1 MSYAGKVWAI
11 RMHIKWPERLLQSQ
25 AVSNKALVWFSVIAV
40 LSVVFTFPEPTD
52 IDVQDFQWW
61 VCAVLGQAVFVVVLV
76 AIRALSVRSS
86 SEGATAFRLAMIVIA
101 GCFRAVVLALTVS
114 AFNLDST
121 FRFDNPMRLL
131 VSVVTCV
138 IWMAALGLLFQNSS
152 DFKMMYQELLRQ
164 QVQMAATQTRPSDI
178 PEVLAQWS
186 RLREQ
191 ILTTAD
197 EAHRKLD
204 SVIVPDVQSFQDAAT
219 ILSST
224 IDAQVRPMSKE
235 LLGTLEINSLKVPHT
250 SSFREVLAQW
260 YVPKWTVLAISGLFV
275 LVASVSRAEI
285 NGLLFA
291 LEYVAFLATTLWS
304 VSALIARSPR
314 ASSVIALT
322 VLVLFPFVFL
332 GISVL
337 IGQVVFDV
345 PADYVG
351 AFVVGIQGSAIMLAA
366 ALFTR
371 MNMEQQLRLDHI
383 RLSIDQQVIELLT
396 QREAAARA
404 TVELGLFVHHS
415 IQSELTSVAIR
426 LQEAALS
433 GNPEV
438 MLQERAFTKVKLDQL
453 PRQAPWVAPRTGLHH
468 IQEVVDA
475 WTGIAEINLD
485 LPNEPEISGST
496 WQLIAYIVEEGVTN
510 AVRTGK
516 ARKLDV
522 SVRIMDTEI
531 ELKIHDDGDLN
542 TVSRDRGTGT
552 LWLDRIAPHRWSLG
566 EDADGTVLTVKF
578 V

>member
-1 MSYAGKVWAI
+1 
-11 RMHIKWPERLLQSQ
+11 
-25 AVSNKALVWFSVIAV
+25 
-40 LSVVFTFPEPTD
+40 
-52 IDVQDFQWW
+52 
-61 VCAVLGQAVFVVVLV
+61 
-76 AIRALSVRSS
+76 
-86 SEGATAFRLAMIVIA
+86 
-101 GCFRAVVLALTVS
+101 
-114 AFNLDST
+114 
-121 FRFDNPMRLL
+121 
-131 VSVVTCV
+131 
-138 IWMAALGLLFQNSS
+138 
-152 DFKMMYQELLRQ
+152 
-164 QVQMAATQTRPSDI
+164 
-178 PEVLAQWS
+178 
-186 RLREQ
+186 
-191 ILTTAD
+191 
-197 EAHRKLD
+197 
-204 SVIVPDVQSFQDAAT
+204 
-219 ILSST
+219 
-224 IDAQVRPMSKE
+224 MSKE
-235 LLGTLEINSLKVPHT
+235 LLGTLDLNSPKVPYA
-250 SSFREVLAQW
+250 SSIREVLAQW

-522 SVRIMDTEI
+522 SVRIMDTEV